1 MPAYESVS
9 PIGILHLIM
18 STYLEMKLFNLESE
32 DDCEILPHR
41 VSPSPHPYVFL
52 RLR

>member
-18 STYLEMKLFNLESE
+18 STYLEIKLFNLESE
-32 DDCEILPHR
+32 DDCKILPPLPLR
-41 VSPSPHPYVFL
+41 SPYLLKRRGIF
-52 RLR
+52 